1 VSSNVRLIKKK
12 DEFLVKRSMNVPRSK
27 VSLAVGKCTD
37 SFAGRTYIFAVG
49 GQESAL
55 HASRAV
61 ERYHT
66 RADIWQQLPTLNEA
80 RAEASSCVIGD
91 CLYVFGGL
99 SVQAGVK
106 IFTQLKTIEKL
117 SLRFSK
123 DTLTFTQIEPK
134 LPFGVSNIGVVPIS

>member
-1 VSSNVRLIKKK
+1 MPGTTDLYVIGGSRDLDSDVVSPHVNQIKSK
-12 DEFLVKRSMNVPRSK
+12 DEIVSKKPMNVPRSK

-37 SFAGRTYIFAVG
+37 SVAGRTYIFAVG

-55 HASRAV
+55 NASKAV

-99 SVQAGVK
+99 TV
-106 IFTQLKTIEKL
+106 
-117 SLRFSK
+117 
-123 DTLTFTQIEPK
+123 
-134 LPFGVSNIGVVPIS
+134 